1 MLVALCLAGADF
13 RSAPVF
19 REAVFWE
26 NTKSKAAAL
35 NHVNFILFSKFLQLS
50 HLFIIFT
57 MSLIQNI
64 HNYLNLFYLRN
75 LLVFMFVLCKP

>member
-1 MLVALCLAGADF
+1 
-13 RSAPVF
+13 
-19 REAVFWE
+19 
-26 NTKSKAAAL
+26 
-35 NHVNFILFSKFLQLS
+35 
-50 HLFIIFT
+50 LFIIFT